1 MASSLSAIKSD
12 ISTLSSFQLTELF
25 EYIGQFITINSM
37 EKTLHYNC
45 GMLRSFKYFF
55 LIVN

>member
-25 EYIGQFITINSM
+25 EYIGHITINSM